1 MSLEINITD
10 FATRVST
17 EAKAL
22 RTLINGNAAD
32 LSGLSTTAKNNLVS
46 AINELDTAID
56 NLAGG
61 GSATNL
67 DALTDVA
74 ISAVAVGHILRHN
87 GTSFVNVLGTSH
99 FDAAGAAAAAQ
110 AASQPL
116 DTDLTSIA
124 ALTTTAYGRTFLTLA
139 NQAALM
145 ALISSAS
152 ETAPGIV
159 ELATNAETVA
169 GTDTTRAVTAAG
181 VSAAINQLVA
191 GAPGLLN
198 TLDEL
203 AAALGDDPNFAT
215 SVTSSLAGKQPLDG
229 TLTAL
234 AALATV
240 ADRMIYSTGVDTF
253 ALTTLT
259 AFARSILDDADAAA
273 VRTTIDVY
281 SKVEIGN
288 PETDFVATFEA
299 GLV

>member
-1 MSLEINITD
+1 MSFEVNVSD
-10 FATRVST
+10 FAMRVST
-17 EAKAL
+17 ECKAL
-22 RTLINGNAAD
+22 RTFINGNGAD
-32 LSGLSTTAKNNLVS
+32 LSGLNTNVKTDLVA
-46 AINELDTAID
+46 AINELDSAID

-61 GSATNL
+61 GSATDL

-74 ISAVAVGHILRHN
+74 VSAVSVGHILRHN
-87 GTSFVNVLGTSH
+87 GTNFVNVLGTSH
-99 FDAAGAAAAAQ
+99 FDVAGAAAAAQ

-116 DTDLTSIA
+116 DSDLTSIA
-124 ALTTTAYGRTFLTLA
+124 ALTTTAYGRSFLTLA

-152 ETAPGIV
+152 ETAPGLV
-159 ELATNAETVA
+159 ELATNAETIA
-169 GTDTTRAVTAAG
+169 GTDTSRAVTAAG

-215 SVTSSLAGKQPLDG
+215 SITSSLANKQPLDG

-240 ADRMIYSTGVDTF
+240 SDRMIYSTGVDTF
-253 ALTTLT
+253 ALTTIT
-259 AFARSILDDADAAA
+259 AFARSILDDADAVS
-273 VRTTIDVY
+273 VRNTISVY
-281 SKVEIGN
+281 SKAEIGN
-288 PETDFVATFEA
+288 TEADFVATFEA